1 MTEQIVTVKG
11 TKRIP
16 RAEWDAMFQ
25 DLPTFDPRSLT
36 PEQLE
41 QKWRNA
47 PRLERMTD
55 GSVVLIPAGHE
66 NPPTDNYETRNQ
78 QAR

>member
-1 MTEQIVTVKG
+1 MDEPIVTVTG

-25 DLPTFDPRSLT
+25 DLPTFDPGALT

-41 QKWRNA
+41 EKWRNA
-47 PRLERMTD
+47 PRLERMAD
-55 GSVVLIPAGHE
+55 GSVALIPAGHE
-66 NPPTDNYETRNQ
+66 TPPTDNCETQNR
-78 QAR
+78 QAH